1 MYSIVDACRGMSS
14 DDEFA
19 DDVWIQK
26 FDEVPSSEKAALIF
40 NLINRCPLETI
51 DLIKEILI
59 GEEEDEED
67 TEEDTEEDKGEVE
80 AVEDSRG
87 DDEEEEE
94 EEVLEVVMVEDSDG
108 GNEDGGNGS
117 DEDESEEGE
126 SESEEGE
133 EDEGGDDEN
142 DGIIDLE

>member
-1 MYSIVDACRGMSS
+1 MF

-67 TEEDTEEDKGEVE
+67 TEEDTEEDSR
-80 AVEDSRG
+80 EDR